1 MKDKPEDKYVAAYNP
16 KDPGFL
22 SLVNAIVLGTYTIF
36 NYDPSDDEAKQL
48 YARVKSIP
56 VTSLENTPLTPA
68 ENKEMKA
75 RLKTAEEN
83 MLYTLRHCKGDASET
98 GLVQFA
104 QGVMDLDETRAKY
117 PTHIVTTDSGKELEC
132 LIPFSS
138 DIKFNMFIR
147 DTSKST
153 ENGPDPNL
161 SSYLKGAPERVLNRC
176 SKILINGEE

>member
-1 MKDKPEDKYVAAYNP
+1 LKEKPEDKYVAEYNP
-16 KDPGFL
+16 KDPAFL
-22 SLVNAIVLGTYTIF
+22 SLVQAIVLGTYTIF

-48 YARVKSIP
+48 YARINKVS
-56 VTSLENTPLTPA
+56 VTSLEETELTES

-75 RLKTAEEN
+75 RLKVAEEN

-104 QGVMDLDETRAKY
+104 QAIIDLNETRAKY
-117 PTHIVTTDSGKELEC
+117 PTHNFKTENGKETEC

-147 DTSKST
+147 DMSKCDDGGA
-153 ENGPDPNL
+153 NNL

-176 SKILINGEE
+176 SKILINGVA